1 MSAECL
7 PACLPERATTRRG
20 NFATVKW
27 GFKGERI
34 AGRRRKEKEKEKKKT
49 APTHSKFLK
58 LFEHC

>member
-1 MSAECL
+1 M

-34 AGRRRKEKEKEKKKT
+34 AGRRRKEKEKKKKT

>member
-34 AGRRRKEKEKEKKKT
+34 AGRREREEGDT
-49 APTHSKFLK
+49 RYSMFFTV
-58 LFEHC
+58 FESC